1 VAGVVVVA
9 STNLVV
15 QQTGTAQ
22 TQTTPPPAPQGQ
34 QAGQGRGGG
43 RGNQPFDETRARQLY
58 VSNKHEDHPPANYQ
72 AQIDTKAKED
82 ARYADAC
89 RGVMECTKITYR
101 SSVGDMDVP
110 AYLFQPLDK
119 GGPRGRAAMIWVHGG
134 VHGNWSISYFPFVRE
149 AVQKGYVIIAPE
161 YRGSTGYG
169 EKHYLA
175 IDYGGYEIDDTISA
189 VDYLKTLPHVDPDR
203 LGIMGWSHG
212 GFIAL
217 HSVFREKHP
226 FRASVAMVPVTNLF
240 FRLSYKG
247 PGYQRS
253 FATMERVLGLPFE
266 KRDIYKARSPIYH
279 VDKLQVPLLV
289 HVATNDT
296 DVNFEEA
303 EQIIDAL
310 RARKPNLAQTKVY
323 VNPTPGP
330 TSVGHT
336 FNRRTNTQT
345 LQRDDSPEQIE
356 SWNLVWAF
364 WEKNLAKR

>member
-1 VAGVVVVA
+1 
-9 STNLVV
+9 
-15 QQTGTAQ
+15 
-22 TQTTPPPAPQGQ
+22 
-34 QAGQGRGGG
+34 
-43 RGNQPFDETRARQLY
+43 
-58 VSNKHEDHPPANYQ
+58 
-72 AQIDTKAKED
+72 
-82 ARYADAC
+82 
-89 RGVMECTKITYR
+89 
-101 SSVGDMDVP
+101 
-110 AYLFQPLDK
+110 
-119 GGPRGRAAMIWVHGG
+119 
-134 VHGNWSISYFPFVRE
+134 VRE

-189 VDYLKTLPHVDPDR
+189 VDYLKTLPHVDADR

-240 FRLSYKG
+240 FRLSCRTG
-247 PGYQRS
+247 LPAQLRDHG
-253 FATMERVLGLPFE
+253 AVLDLPFE
-266 KRDIYKARSPIYH
+266 KREICKGGRRSVTWTNCSAAARP
-279 VDKLQVPLLV
+279 

-303 EQIIDAL
+303 EADHRRAARAKTEPRANEGREPDA
-310 RARKPNLAQTKVY
+310 
-323 VNPTPGP
+323 GP

-345 LQRDDSPEQIE
+345 LQRDDSPTNR
-356 SWNLVWAF
+356 SRGTGLGVLG
-364 WEKNLAKR
+364 EKNLAKR

>member
-1 VAGVVVVA
+1 MPVLVGGLVIGALLISAGLVARQG
-9 STNLVV
+9 
-15 QQTGTAQ
+15 G
-22 TQTTPPPAPQGQ
+22 TPPPY
-34 QAGQGRGGG
+34 
-43 RGNQPFDETRARQLY
+43 DEARARQLY
-58 VSNKHEDHPPANYQ
+58 VSNKFADQPTANFQ
-72 AQIDTKAKED
+72 SQIDAKAKED

-89 RGVMECTKITYR
+89 RGIMECTKVTYR
-101 SSVGDMDVP
+101 SSVGDMDIP
-110 AYLFQPLDK
+110 AYLFQPIQH
-119 GGPRGRAAMIWVHGG
+119 GAARSRAAMIWVHGG

-169 EKHYLA
+169 EKHWRA
-175 IDYGGYEIDDTISA
+175 IDYGGYEVDDTISA

-203 LGIMGWSHG
+203 LGVMGWSHG

-217 HSVFREKHP
+217 HAVFREKHP

-240 FRLSYKG
+240 FRLSFKG
-247 PGYQRS
+247 PGYQRDFS
-253 FATMERVLGLPFE
+253 TMERVLGLPFE
-266 KRDIYKARSPIYH
+266 KREIYKQRSPIFH

-310 RARKPNLAQTKVY
+310 RARKPKLAETKVY

-336 FNRRTNTQT
+336 FNRRTNTTT
-345 LQRDDSPEQIE
+345 LERDDSPEQIE

-364 WEKNLAKR
+364 LEKNLSKR